1 MRWQMLCVASGWE
14 DIYPK
19 VVEFLEAQGRMKFVR
34 PLYRNLYR
42 TGGAGKRRLGKTR
55 DLHLGRGQ

>member
-42 TGGAGKRRLGKTR
+42 TGGAGKELALATFAKIAGSS
-55 DLHLGRGQ
+55 